1 MTSANSSTSIDKIRS
16 DVNRN
21 KGKDTE
27 KEKS

>member
-1 MTSANSSTSIDKIRS
+1 MTSANFSTSIDKIRS